1 VLSARGLQV
10 KEDEP
15 ARLRERQR
23 ACTIL
28 AALETQLAALD
39 AIGAHLAAAHLDA
52 AITQL
57 RRDLARRAGGGC
69 ALAPHPR
76 NHP

>member
-1 VLSARGLQV
+1 V

-15 ARLRERQR
+15 ARLRERQG

-52 AITQL
+52 AIAQL

-69 ALAPHPR
+69 TPCAPPS
-76 NHP
+76 